1 MTLAFGRGRP
11 AAGDRVVVQQQGQEG
26 QGKEAGGVMVDR
38 GKDAEAGKMSRA

>member
-26 QGKEAGGVMVDR
+26 QGKAGGVMVDR

>member
-11 AAGDRVVVQQQGQEG
+11 AAGDRVVVQQEG

>member
-11 AAGDRVVVQQQGQEG
+11 AAGDRVVVQQQGQ
-26 QGKEAGGVMVDR
+26 GKAGGVMVDR